1 MNGKQ
6 RMARQSKQWLVD
18 ALVTLMKDEAIEDI
32 SITEIVQT
40 ADLSRRTF
48 YRAFKTKDDLI
59 DYLCR
64 QLADDY
70 FKSLKAATRD
80 QTPISLATTT
90 QKLFHILV
98 ATKRPCPVV
107 DSTRS
112 VRSVEWR
119 LATKCSRTLS

>member
-40 ADLSRRTF
+40 ADFSRRTF
-48 YRAFKTKDDLI
+48 YRAFKTKDHLI

-70 FKSLKAATRD
+70 FKSLKAASRD
-80 QTPISLATTT
+80 QTPD
-90 QKLFHILV
+90 LV
-98 ATKRPCPVV
+98 CHHDAKTFTVFGGNK
-107 DSTRS
+107 
-112 VRSVEWR
+112 
-119 LATKCSRTLS
+119 KTLSGC

>member
-48 YRAFKTKDDLI
+48 YRAFGSAL
-59 DYLCR
+59 
-64 QLADDY
+64 
-70 FKSLKAATRD
+70 S
-80 QTPISLATTT
+80 
-90 QKLFHILV
+90 
-98 ATKRPCPVV
+98 PVSYKQS
-107 DSTRS
+107 D
-112 VRSVEWR
+112 
-119 LATKCSRTLS
+119 

>member
-48 YRAFKTKDDLI
+48 Y
-59 DYLCR
+59 C
-64 QLADDY
+64 
-70 FKSLKAATRD
+70 AAN
-80 QTPISLATTT
+80 
-90 QKLFHILV
+90 
-98 ATKRPCPVV
+98 
-107 DSTRS
+107 
-112 VRSVEWR
+112 
-119 LATKCSRTLS
+119 